1 MLKRRARPAANESR
15 MDLLIAALLGVVQG
29 ISEFLPISSDGH
41 LVMSETLLGVGE
53 EGGLSFV
60 IAVHL
65 GSLVAL
71 LVFYRARVLALTRG
85 LFTRDAASLAHIA
98 KLVLGTLPAVAVGLT
113 LKDRVEEAFRTPWLA
128 GAGLLLTGA
137 FLITTKR
144 TQPLASAPAP
154 TYAQAFAIGCA
165 QALAILPGVSR
176 SGSTIAL
183 SLALGIAPLAAA
195 EFSFLL
201 GIIAIVGAA
210 VLDLPDLHAAGAA
223 PAAVPMALGAA
234 AAALSGLAALALFV
248 RLLASQ
254 RFHAFAYYCWA
265 VGAAFLAYCAV
276 R

>member
-1 MLKRRARPAANESR
+1 
-15 MDLLIAALLGVVQG
+15 MDLLVAALLGIVQG

-41 LVMSETLLGVGE
+41 LVISETLLGVGE

-71 LVFYRARVLALTRG
+71 LVFYRARVLG
-85 LFTRDAASLAHIA
+85 LASGLLTRDAAALTHIA
-98 KLVLGTLPAVAVGLT
+98 KLALGTLPAVVIGLT

-128 GAGLLLTGA
+128 GAGLLLTGV
-137 FLITTKR
+137 FLITTRR
-144 TQPLASAPAP
+144 TQPRASALAP
-154 TYAQAFAIGCA
+154 TNAQALAIGCA

-183 SLALGIAPLAAA
+183 ALALGVAPLAAA

-210 VLDLPDLHAAGAA
+210 VLDLPDLLAAGSGSAAA
-223 PAAVPMALGAA
+223 PMLLGAA
-234 AAALSGLAALALFV
+234 LAAISGLAALSVLRRV
-248 RLLASQ
+248 IASQ
-254 RFHAFAYYCWA
+254 RFHQFAYYCWA
-265 VGAAFLAYCAV
+265 VGAAFLAYCIS

>member
-1 MLKRRARPAANESR
+1 
-15 MDLLIAALLGVVQG
+15 MDLLVAALLGIVQG

-71 LVFYRARVLALTRG
+71 LVFYRARVLGLARG
-85 LFTRDAASLAHIA
+85 LFARDADSLTHIA
-98 KLVLGTLPAVAVGLT
+98 KLALGTLPAVAVGLT

-128 GAGLLLTGA
+128 GAGLLLTGT

-144 TQPLASAPAP
+144 TQPLASAPVP
-154 TYAQAFAIGCA
+154 TYAQALAIGCA

-210 VLDLPDLHAAGAA
+210 VLDLPDLLQAGAT
-223 PAAVPMALGAA
+223 PAAAPMLLGAST
-234 AAALSGLAALALFV
+234 AALSGLAALALFV

-254 RFHAFAYYCWA
+254 RFHAFAYYCWV